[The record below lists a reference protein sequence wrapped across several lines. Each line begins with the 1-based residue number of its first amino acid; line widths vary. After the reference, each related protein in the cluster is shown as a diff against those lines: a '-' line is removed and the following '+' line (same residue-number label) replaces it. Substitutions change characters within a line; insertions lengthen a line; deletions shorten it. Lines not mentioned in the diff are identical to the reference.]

1 MGRKSLKASDTQE
14 CGSHYQDMTIEPWDV
29 FDTWP
34 IEQRIGVYRAGVL
47 KYTMRLGTK
56 GERGDDA
63 KKARH
68 YAEKLEEVLDPAALV
83 EDAVAPKM
91 TGEIDGCEDLVVRQG
106 PVTDVRP
113 PAVCCDTC
121 GTIRRR
127 LRYSPVGDTRKLLC
141 EGCWPEGFSDVETTA
156 PEGKTPDTV
165 TCAGCREDV
174 CTEAMMLSVS
184 QGGIARLRCPRCMEV
199 SS

>member
-1 MGRKSLKASDTQE
+1 MGRKPLKASDTQE

-34 IEQRIGVYRAGVL
+34 TEQRIGAYRAGVL

-68 YAEKLEEVLDPAALV
+68 YAEKLEEVVDPTALV
-83 EDAVAPKM
+83 E
-91 TGEIDGCEDLVVRQG
+91 
-106 PVTDVRP
+106 
-113 PAVCCDTC
+113 
-121 GTIRRR
+121 
-127 LRYSPVGDTRKLLC
+127 
-141 EGCWPEGFSDVETTA
+141 DVETTA
-156 PEGKTPDTV
+156 PEDRYAVPAFTTPANKTPDKV
-165 TCAGCREDV
+165 TCAGCGRSV
-174 CTEAMMLSVS
+174 CSGDMVLNSYKDHTLY
-184 QGGIARLRCPRCMEV
+184 RCPRCMEV